1 MEKKL
6 QLIRHL
12 YGEADDRS
20 ELQSLLEDEEL
31 KAEYQAMSEAKFLLD
46 HSPRLR
52 PDQQVLDQ
60 LFAVAA
66 QDDIVSSPKGI
77 RKDRGAMPRQ
87 RPRNR
92 RWLGA
97 TSTVLALLVTVTI
110 GYRWYASPDSTEALL
125 QAPMADEAQMN
136 ESEDGFAANPLRAD
150 EKKEKAQ
157 LADRLDHEQSLREE
171 TAPAVA
177 ELAGLTAASL
187 AKTDTTLPDWND
199 LDEIRRVE
207 RRIDVLLDESD
218 EFNWGQPAVPLEM
231 LPANGANG
239 RLRQAGSRG
248 NNQ

>member
-12 YGEADDRS
+12 YGEADDHS
-20 ELQSLLEDEEL
+20 ALQPLLEDEEV
-31 KAEYQAMSEAKFLLD
+31 KAEYQAMGEAKFILD
-46 HSPRLR
+46 HRQRER

-60 LFAVAA
+60 IFAVAA

-87 RPRNR
+87 RFRNR

-110 GYRWYASPDSTEALL
+110 GYRWFAGPNATETLL
-125 QAPMADEAQMN
+125 QAPVADQAQMN
-136 ESEDGFAANPLRAD
+136 ESEEGFAESRFRAD

-157 LADRLDHEQSLREE
+157 LADMLDNAEPLQEAM
-171 TAPAVA
+171 APAV
-177 ELAGLTAASL
+177 AGLTAASL

-199 LDEIRRVE
+199 LDDIRRVE
-207 RRIDVLLDESD
+207 RRIDELLDESD

-231 LPANGANG
+231 LPASRGNG
-239 RLRQAGSRG
+239 RLQQAGSRG

>member
-12 YGEADDRS
+12 YGEAEDHS
-20 ELQSLLEDEEL
+20 ALQPLLEDEEV
-31 KAEYQAMSEAKFLLD
+31 KAEYQAMGEAKFILD
-46 HSPRLR
+46 HRHRER

-60 LFAVAA
+60 IFAVAA

-87 RPRNR
+87 RFRNR

-97 TSTVLALLVTVTI
+97 ASTVLALLVTVTI
-110 GYRWYASPDSTEALL
+110 GYRWYAAPTSTETLL
-125 QAPMADEAQMN
+125 QAPAADQALS
-136 ESEDGFAANPLRAD
+136 ESAEGFADRQLRAD

-157 LADRLDHEQSLREE
+157 LADMLDNAEPLQEAS
-171 TAPAVA
+171 APAV
-177 ELAGLTAASL
+177 AGLTAASL

-199 LDEIRRVE
+199 LDDIRRVE

-231 LPANGANG
+231 LPASRGNG
-239 RLRQAGSRG
+239 RLQQAGSRS